1 MTHLKADLLR
11 ALRDACAMERH
22 AEWLL
27 RSHVA
32 ATTLFPE
39 VNERIDGDL
48 TATLANQKA
57 LAGCME
63 RIEGTDGSD
72 AVLPTLPEDV
82 AGAIETGSIAQTAGE
97 LAGNMAI
104 LMAFKR
110 YEIASYTALIAAA
123 EASGFFETKFTCE
136 GILSHQVAMADWLFD
151 CVPSSGDPSTECVRP
166 SASASLPPS
175 PSVH

>member
-1 MTHLKADLLR
+1 
-11 ALRDACAMERH
+11 MERH

-32 ATTLFPE
+32 ATTLYPE
-39 VNERIDGDL
+39 VNERIDADL

-72 AVLPTLPEDV
+72 AILPTLPDDV

-97 LAGNMAI
+97 LVRNLAI

-136 GILSHQVAMADWLFD
+136 GILSQQIAMADWLFE
-151 CVPSSGDPSTECVRP
+151 CVPSNGDTSVGRVRP
-166 SASASLPPS
+166 SANAAP

>member
-1 MTHLKADLLR
+1 MTHLKPDLLR

-32 ATTLFPE
+32 ATTLYPE
-39 VNERIDGDL
+39 VNERIDADL

-72 AVLPTLPEDV
+72 AILPTLPDDI

-97 LAGNMAI
+97 LVRNLAI

-136 GILSHQVAMADWLFD
+136 GILSQQIAMADWLFE
-151 CVPSSGDPSTECVRP
+151 CVPSNGDTSAGRVRP
-166 SASASLPPS
+166 SANAAP

>member
-1 MTHLKADLLR
+1 MTHLKADLMR

-32 ATTLFPE
+32 ATTLYPE
-39 VNERIDGDL
+39 VNERIDADL

-72 AVLPTLPEDV
+72 AILPTLPDEV

-97 LAGNMAI
+97 LARNLGI

-110 YEIASYTALIAAA
+110 YEIASYLSLIAAA

-136 GILSHQVAMADWLFD
+136 GILSQQVAMADWLFD
-151 CVPSSGDPSTECVRP
+151 CVPSSGDTSTGRVRP
-166 SASASLPPS
+166 SASAPPPS

>member
-32 ATTLFPE
+32 ATTLYPE
-39 VNERIDGDL
+39 VNERIDADL
-48 TATLANQKA
+48 TAALANQKA
-57 LAGCME
+57 LAGCMH

-72 AVLPTLPEDV
+72 AILSTLPDDV
-82 AGAIETGSIAQTAGE
+82 PGAIETGSIAQTAGE
-97 LAGNMAI
+97 LVRNLAI

-136 GILSHQVAMADWLFD
+136 GILNHQIDMADWLFD
-151 CVPSSGDPSTECVRP
+151 CLPSTGDTSTRRIRP
-166 SASASLPPS
+166 SGSAPP

>member
-1 MTHLKADLLR
+1 MTHLKADLMR
-11 ALRDACAMERH
+11 TLRDACAMERH

-27 RSHVA
+27 RTHVA
-32 ATTLFPE
+32 ATARYPE
-39 VNERIDGDL
+39 VSARIDADL

-72 AVLPTLPEDV
+72 ATLAALPADV
-82 AGAIETGSIAQTAGE
+82 AGAIETGSIAQTPEE
-97 LAGNMAI
+97 LARNLAI

-110 YEIASYTALIAAA
+110 YEIASYTSLIAAA

-136 GILSHQVAMADWLFD
+136 GILIQQVAMADWLFD
-151 CVPSSGDPSTECVRP
+151 CLPSTDDASTGCVRP
-166 SASASLPPS
+166 SAGAAPR
-175 PSVH
+175 SVH